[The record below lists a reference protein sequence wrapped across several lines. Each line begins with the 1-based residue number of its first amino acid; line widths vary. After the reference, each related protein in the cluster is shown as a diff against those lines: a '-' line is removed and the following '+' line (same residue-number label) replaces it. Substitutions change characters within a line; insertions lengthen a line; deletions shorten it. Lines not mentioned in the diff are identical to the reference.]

1 MGYDKTKGYTLP
13 EPGAIDKIYV
23 SRSRMINGIY
33 IIETSAKIMA
43 KGTSSM
49 GRKEIKR

>member
-1 MGYDKTKGYTLP
+1 M
-13 EPGAIDKIYV
+13 ID
-23 SRSRMINGIY
+23 GIY